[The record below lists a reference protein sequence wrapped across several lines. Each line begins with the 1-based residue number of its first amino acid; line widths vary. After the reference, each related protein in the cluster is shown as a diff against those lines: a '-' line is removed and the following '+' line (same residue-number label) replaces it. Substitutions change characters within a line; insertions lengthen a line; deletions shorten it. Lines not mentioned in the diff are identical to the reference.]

1 MDQKHIHIL
10 ETVRTLALEVGIENV
25 TIDDICAASGIDKIQ
40 FYNIFEDDRDLV
52 RKVLKFERDSFNQI
66 FDHHNF
72 EGVNAIKILL
82 TVSKEIS
89 SRFKDVNPFVT
100 VALKENY
107 PEIYQ
112 EHFNKRTEY
121 IFEKIKINLQKG
133 ISQGIYREDL
143 SIELIARLYISRLI
157 DIHNPDLFPPERFNF
172 FTLFEVMFDNFIRGI
187 ANTDGLLYYE
197 ENKPELSFKPAL
209 NE

>member
-1 MDQKHIHIL
+1 MDRQHKYIL
-10 ETVRTLALEVGIENV
+10 EIVRNLALAEGIENV
-25 TIDDICAASGIDKIQ
+25 TIDDICVASNINKEQ
-40 FYNIFEDDRDLV
+40 FYTIFEDDRDLV
-52 RKVLKFERDSFNQI
+52 RQVLKFERDSFNQI
-66 FDHHNF
+66 FDNYNF

-107 PEIYQ
+107 PETYQ

-187 ANTDGLLYYE
+187 ANKNGLEYYE
-197 ENKPELSFKPAL
+197 ANKPEMNFTPAL

>member
-1 MDQKHIHIL
+1 MDQQHIHIL
-10 ETVRTLALEVGIENV
+10 GTVRDLALEVGIENV
-25 TIDDICAASGIDKIQ
+25 TIEDICTASNINKIQ
-40 FYNIFEDDRDLV
+40 FYDIFEDDRDLV
-52 RKVLKFERDSFNQI
+52 RQVLKFERDSFNQI
-66 FDHHNF
+66 FDTHNF

-89 SRFKDVNPFVT
+89 YRFKDVNPFVT

-121 IFEKIKINLQKG
+121 IFEKIKINLKKG

-157 DIHNPDLFPPERFNF
+157 DIHNPDLFPPDRFNF

-187 ANTDGLLYYE
+187 ANKKGLIYYE
-197 ENKPELSFKPAL
+197 ANKPALSFKPAV